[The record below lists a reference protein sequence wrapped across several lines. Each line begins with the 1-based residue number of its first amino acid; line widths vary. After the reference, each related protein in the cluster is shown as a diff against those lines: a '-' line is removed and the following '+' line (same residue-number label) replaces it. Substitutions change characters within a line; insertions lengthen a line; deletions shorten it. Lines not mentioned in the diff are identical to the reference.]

1 MGIPLFAASLQPY
14 HARIVDRMSEVA
26 ASGRFILGPEV
37 EAFEREFAAYL
48 GVPHVIG
55 VGNGTDALTIGL
67 RALGIRP
74 GDEVICPSLT
84 FYATAEAIV
93 NADAVP
99 VFCDVDPDTWC
110 ITAETVRPCLTD
122 RTRAI
127 VPVHLFGN
135 VAPVPELRE
144 LGPIVLE
151 DVAQAAGASLDGV
164 KAGGLGDAATFSFF
178 PSKNLP
184 CLGDGGAFVTDSDE
198 VADLARKLRFH
209 GSLDKRTHS
218 EIGYNSRLDAIQAAV
233 LRLLLPELDG
243 WNATRRELAAEY
255 ERAGLGR
262 FVTPPAPT
270 PGADHVFHMYVVRA
284 DDPDALISRL
294 GEAGVEARGYY
305 RAPVHRQ
312 PTMRE
317 FVRRELPV
325 TDLVAAQNVALP
337 MGPQLP
343 AADVSAVVD
352 ACAELVSR

>member
-1 MGIPLFAASLQPY
+1 MGIPLFAASLERY
-14 HARIVDRMSEVA
+14 HARMVERMSEVA
-26 ASGRFILGPEV
+26 ASGRFVLGPEV
-37 EAFEREFAAYL
+37 ERFERDFADYL
-48 GVPHVIG
+48 GVPHVVG
-55 VGNGTDALTIGL
+55 VGNGTDALTIAL
-67 RALGIRP
+67 RALGIGA

-127 VPVHLFGN
+127 LPVHLFGN

-144 LGPIVLE
+144 LGPLVLE
-151 DVAQAAGASLDGV
+151 DVAQAAGATLDGV
-164 KAGGLGDAATFSFF
+164 KAGGLADAATFSFF

-184 CLGDGGAFVTDSDE
+184 CLGDGGAIATHSDD
-198 VADLARKLRFH
+198 VAERARILRFH
-209 GSLDKRTHS
+209 GSRDKRSHS

-233 LRLLLPELDG
+233 LGVLLPELDG

-255 ERAGLGR
+255 ESAGVGR

-270 PGADHVFHMYVVRA
+270 PGAEHVFHMYVVRA
-284 DDPDALISRL
+284 DEPDALIARL

-305 RAPVHRQ
+305 RMPVHKQPPMLRFARQ
-312 PTMRE
+312 
-317 FVRRELPV
+317 ELPV
-325 TDLVAAQNVALP
+325 TDLVAAGNVALP
-337 MGPQLP
+337 MGPQMP
-343 AADVSAVVD
+343 AGDVSTVVD